1 MASIDD
7 FIFVDVVLEVLHYF
21 DPQIEIVLGMR
32 VDELTDVL
40 SLVGTFLDDLT
51 VVLEQVAEEELVE
64 LLTGTAVG
72 TVLVYLTSEDLAEYQ
87 SVCERALNGGQLP
100 QKHE

>member
-21 DPQIEIVLGMR
+21 NPQIEIVLGMC

-40 SLVGTFLDDLT
+40 SLVGTLLDDLT
-51 VVLEQVAEEELVE
+51 VVLEQVTEEELVE
-64 LLTGTAVG
+64 LLTGTTVG
-72 TVLVYLTSEDLAEYQ
+72 TVLVYLASEDLAEYQ
-87 SVCERALNGGQLP
+87 SVCERALNGRQFP
-100 QKHE
+100 QKHK